1 MGAQIRSDLASHS
14 IMPYIFWILNA
25 GTPPSPPTYI
35 HPLLE
40 LSWVL
45 SQGSL
50 PEKEHIILR
59 FYCYTNWN
67 YICRLGITLRC
78 LPHAVLLR
86 CLAVRPV
93 LLRQGLH
100 QSPEGDSIFF
110 FFGGQVKLLCS
121 LKRSWT
127 ILASW
132 ASTLTCCQICQFYL
146 AHATPWQQQASAPP
160 EAQKSTWHPTSAP
173 HHTAETPEDKQF
185 YNYCT
190 RSYKNSG

>member
-110 FFGGQVKLLCS
+110 FFWRSSQAVVLLKTLLNHFSFVSIHTDLLSGLSVLPCSCNSLTATSLCTTWGTEVDMASHFCTTSYSWDTWGQ
-121 LKRSWT
+121 T
-127 ILASW
+127 ILQLLYS
-132 ASTLTCCQICQFYL
+132 
-146 AHATPWQQQASAPP
+146 
-160 EAQKSTWHPTSAP
+160 
-173 HHTAETPEDKQF
+173 
-185 YNYCT
+185 
-190 RSYKNSG
+190 